1 MPIAEAGSCTISCE
15 LNERDVTMTPE
26 EPKQD
31 PAEPQGGGAAAVI
44 APVKKPAPPTRKPK
58 QLPPFKVLLHNDDVN
73 TFDHVIRSVVRLTP
87 IPPEEAVVKAIEA
100 HETGVA
106 LLLVTHLERAELY
119 AEQFATLNVT
129 VTIEPD

>member
-1 MPIAEAGSCTISCE
+1 MADEDAQQNDANAQDVEAAT
-15 LNERDVTMTPE
+15 TTA
-26 EPKQD
+26 
-31 PAEPQGGGAAAVI
+31 PA
-44 APVKKPAPPTRKPK
+44 KKPAPTKREPK
-58 QLPPFKVLLHNDDVN
+58 QLPPYRVLLHNDDVN

-119 AEQFATLNVT
+119 VEQFASLSVT
-129 VTIEPD
+129 VTAESAE